1 MRVLTETE
9 GEPAVAC
16 RSLGN
21 RCLRGFRA
29 AGIAIVVLL
38 VLGNGGIFAATLVA
52 RAAGMHSELELPG
65 IKNFEVVDDGL
76 WRGAAPS
83 AQGYEALA
91 AEGVKTVI
99 DLRAEEGIP
108 DERPALH
115 RLGVD
120 LVRIPIR
127 DGQAP
132 SSTQVSSFLDAVA
145 ASPGRVFVNCGAGV
159 GRTGTMAAA
168 YLLDSGSASPAQAL
182 VRNLAVGPPSLEQLF
197 FVGGLGDGDFSAPP
211 APVTALS
218 RFLDAPRRL
227 LVRF

>member
-1 MRVLTETE
+1 MPETE
-9 GEPAVAC
+9 GEPAVAS
-16 RSLGN
+16 RSLGS
-21 RCLRGFRA
+21 RVLRGFRA
-29 AGIAIVVLL
+29 AGVTIVAIL
-38 VLGNGGIFAATLVA
+38 VLGNGGIFAATLIA
-52 RAAGMHSELELPG
+52 RATDPDSEFDLPG
-65 IKNFEVVDDGL
+65 INNFEVVDDDL

-83 AQGYEALA
+83 VKGYEALA
-91 AEGVKTVI
+91 TRGVKTVI

-108 DERPALH
+108 DERPALDS
-115 RLGVD
+115 LGID

-132 SSTQVSSFLDAVA
+132 SSAQVSSFLDAVG
-145 ASPGRVFVNCGAGV
+145 ASAGKVFVNCGAGV

-168 YLLDSGSASPAQAL
+168 YLFDSGSASPAQAL

-197 FVGGLGDGDFSAPP
+197 FVGGLGDGHFSAPP

-227 LVRF
+227 LVRL

>member
-1 MRVLTETE
+1 
-9 GEPAVAC
+9 
-16 RSLGN
+16 
-21 RCLRGFRA
+21 
-29 AGIAIVVLL
+29 
-38 VLGNGGIFAATLVA
+38 
-52 RAAGMHSELELPG
+52 LELPG
-65 IKNFEVVDDGL
+65 IHNLEVVDDGL

-83 AQGYEALA
+83 TKGYEALA
-91 AEGVKTVI
+91 ASGVETVI

-108 DERPALH
+108 DERPVLD
-115 RLGVD
+115 RLGMD

-132 SSTQVSSFLDAVA
+132 TSAQVSSFLDAVA

-168 YLLDSGSASPAQAL
+168 YLFDTGSASPSQAL
-182 VRNLAVGPPSLEQLF
+182 LRNLEVGPPSLEQLF
-197 FVGGLGDGDFSAPP
+197 FVGGMGDGSFSAPP

>member
-1 MRVLTETE
+1 MNLE
-9 GEPAVAC
+9 GEPAIAC
-16 RSLGN
+16 KSWGS
-21 RCLRGFRA
+21 RCLRGFRW
-29 AGIAIVVLL
+29 AGIAVIAVL
-38 VLGNGGIFAATLVA
+38 VIGNGGIFAATLVA
-52 RAAGMHSELELPG
+52 RATGADSDLDLPG
-65 IKNFEVVDDGL
+65 INNLEVVDDGL

-83 AQGYEALA
+83 SKGYKALA
-91 AEGVKTVI
+91 THGVKTVI
-99 DLRAEEGIP
+99 DLRAEEGLP
-108 DERPALH
+108 DERPALD
-115 RLGVD
+115 RLGID

-132 SSTQVSSFLDAVA
+132 TTTQVSAFLEAVG
-145 ASPGRVFVNCGAGV
+145 ASSGKVFVNCGAGV

-168 YLLDSGSASPAQAL
+168 YLFERGSASPTEAL

-197 FVGGLGDGDFSAPP
+197 FVGGMGDGDYSAPP